1 MPPLN
6 ESWQGGAEPIDPH
19 PRCSFEACC
28 FDFGL
33 SVTSD
38 IEGMVPT
45 GRRADSL

>member
-1 MPPLN
+1 VRRAVPL
-6 ESWQGGAEPIDPH
+6 SGLLF
-19 PRCSFEACC
+19 RL
-28 FDFGL
+28 GL